1 MTQTELIEKVAKE
14 QELSKA
20 KAEKVVK
27 AVLSAIGE
35 AISKGEEVRL
45 SELGV
50 FKFGHRSER
59 KGRNPKTGEIIT
71 IPPKRVVRFIA
82 TKHIREA
89 VNTVSAGK

>member
-1 MTQTELIEKVAKE
+1 MTQTELIDKVAKE

-45 SELGV
+45 SGLGV
-50 FKFGHRSER
+50 FKLGQRSER
-59 KGRNPKTGEIIT
+59 KGRNPRTGETLT
-71 IPPKRVVRFIA
+71 IPAKKVVRFISA
-82 TKHIREA
+82 KHIREA
-89 VNTVSAGK
+89 VNTVGVGK

>member
-50 FKFGHRSER
+50 FKLGQRSER
-59 KGRNPKTGEIIT
+59 KGRNPRTGEILT
-71 IPPKRVVRFIA
+71 IPPRRVVKFVA

-89 VNTVSAGK
+89 VNIVGAGK

>member
-20 KAEKVVK
+20 KAEKIVK

-50 FKFGHRSER
+50 FKLGQRSER
-59 KGRNPKTGEIIT
+59 KGRNPRTGEILT
-71 IPPKRVVRFIA
+71 IPPKRVVKFVA

-89 VNTVSAGK
+89 VNTVGAGK

>member
-35 AISKGEEVRL
+35 SLSKGEEVRL

-50 FKFGHRSER
+50 FKLGQRSER

-71 IPPKRVVRFIA
+71 IPPRRVVRFVA
-82 TKHIREA
+82 AKHIREA
-89 VNTVSAGK
+89 VNTVGAGK

>member
-1 MTQTELIEKVAKE
+1 MTQTELIEKIAKE

-50 FKFGHRSER
+50 FKLGQRSER
-59 KGRNPKTGEIIT
+59 KGRNPRTGEIIT
-71 IPPKRVVRFIA
+71 IPPKKVVRFLA
-82 TKHIREA
+82 NKHIREA
-89 VNTVSAGK
+89 VNTVGAGK

>member
-50 FKFGHRSER
+50 FKLGQRSER
-59 KGRNPKTGEIIT
+59 KGRNPRTGEIIT
-71 IPPKRVVRFIA
+71 IPPRKVVKFVAI
-82 TKHIREA
+82 KHIREA
-89 VNTVSAGK
+89 VNTVGAGK